1 MHDILE
7 VIKNIETIYSTNS
20 SLSTLKDFERVLD
33 EMNMYVYENWQ
44 DGELAA
50 GPKVE
55 RHWVTASFMWP
66 RDKMPDP
73 SAAKRLLEYGCT
85 VKYQKTHLLQPRHIK
100 TPEDLR
106 PGTKKGKLDHKPVWV
121 VEITMPK
128 KLVED
133 TFEGYMSKMKESM
146 GIGRTERVDGSPAQ
160 PADVAAQG
168 GTPPMAPA
176 ASAPAPAIPGGAV

>member
-33 EMNMYVYENWQ
+33 EMNMYVYDNWQ
-44 DGELAA
+44 DGELAS

-73 SAAKRLLEYGCT
+73 SAAKRQLEYGCQ

-160 PADVAAQG
+160 PADVAAQAP
-168 GTPPMAPA
+168 TAPPAPA
-176 ASAPAPAIPGGAV
+176 APGGAA

>member
-33 EMNMYVYENWQ
+33 EMDMYVYDNWH

-55 RHWVTASFMWP
+55 RHWVSASFMWP

-73 SAAKRLLEYGCT
+73 MAAKRLVEYGCKVT
-85 VKYQKTHLLQPRHIK
+85 YQKTHLLQPRQIK
-100 TPEDLR
+100 TPDDLR
-106 PGTKKGKLDHKPVWV
+106 PGTRKGKLDHKPVWV

-133 TFEGYMSKMKESM
+133 TFHGYMRKMKESM

-160 PADVAAQG
+160 PADVAAQ
-168 GTPPMAPA
+168 TPAPPLAPA
-176 ASAPAPAIPGGAV
+176 APGGAV

>member
-100 TPEDLR
+100 TQEDLR
-106 PGTKKGKLDHKPVWV
+106 PGTKKGKIDSHPIWV
-121 VEITMPK
+121 VEIDMPK
-128 KLVED
+128 KLMQDVSVGRE
-133 TFEGYMSKMKESM
+133 FKEQNKMAELMRYSE
-146 GIGRTERVDGSPAQ
+146 TQAEPA
-160 PADVAAQG
+160 A
-168 GTPPMAPA
+168 APA
-176 ASAPAPAIPGGAV
+176 AQEAPPQ